1 MMESKMRPKN
11 QLDLSAQ
18 AQTFNHFEAQDVDLG
33 DNKVDLMYYWHVI
46 AQFKWRILL
55 VALLVTVLVTLVL
68 FSMTPV
74 YQSTGTMLV
83 EGKQNTLLS
92 MEEMYAMDTSRTE
105 YFQTQFEILKS
116 RDLARRVINKMKLAE
131 SPEFKKKESE
141 DKKPFW
147 KEWLAEIPALNKH
160 DEGNE
165 AEDHQKKA
173 DILEEGLLK
182 EFAGRLTV
190 KPRPKTQLVDISF
203 EATDPTL
210 AKDIVNA
217 LGEAYIDNGLEARMD
232 STRKA
237 AEWLSSR
244 LQSLKDRLALSE
256 NKLQDYL
263 KKEHL
268 VDLEG
273 VMTLASNE
281 IEKNSDR
288 LATARQNRLE
298 AESTY
303 NKIVSGAN
311 NAELV
316 PEIIGDKGVQ
326 DLKSKEAELS
336 GKVSELSQHY
346 GPDHPTLAAAK
357 SELANIKVLLKKQIV
372 SIASGIKNR
381 YEIAKTNEEAVLA
394 SIETNKDQIQD
405 IGRKQTRLRELQ
417 REVESNQRIYETFFN
432 RFKEANEAAEIGSS
446 NIRFIDKASQPIAPI
461 KPNKRLM
468 IPLTFVGML
477 FLGVLIAIYLD
488 YLDATI
494 KSPEDIDKK
503 LDRPFLG
510 AVPFIVDMKD
520 KEGVVG
526 TYLSNNP
533 RSSFAESIRTIRTGL
548 VLSALDSDHHI
559 WMVTS
564 SFPGEGKTTTAMN
577 LAESLAQLDEENRV
591 LLIEVDL
598 RRPTFKKRF
607 NLPAR
612 SLGLTHLLAMNA
624 KLDECVYPANNTRL
638 DILPAGMPPPNPLEL
653 LASRAF
659 VTLLDDLEKSYKYII
674 LDAPPVNAVSDAQLL
689 AQHVRSVIYAVKS
702 DSTPVKDVIS
712 GLRTLERFGA
722 PLAGIVLT
730 QLYVEKINR
739 YGTGKYS
746 GYYYYQSAYATE
758 QDDAK
763 G

>member
-11 QLDLSAQ
+11 QLDLSTQNQ
-18 AQTFNHFEAQDVDLG
+18 AFNHFEAQEIDPE
-33 DNKVDLMYYWHVI
+33 DNKVDLVYYWRVI

-55 VALLVTVLVTLVL
+55 VATLVTVLVTLVL

-74 YQSTGTMLV
+74 YQSTGTLLV

-92 MEEMYAMDTSRTE
+92 IEEMYAMDTSRTE

-131 SPEFKKKESE
+131 SPEFKKKDTE

-147 KEWLAEIPALNKH
+147 KEWLADIPGLNKPEV
-160 DEGNE
+160 DD
-165 AEDHQKKA
+165 AQKKTEA
-173 DILEEGLLK
+173 QEEGLLEVFGK
-182 EFAGRLTV
+182 RLTV
-190 KPRPKTQLVDISF
+190 KPRPKTQLVDVSF

-232 STRKA
+232 NTRKA

-244 LQSLKDRLALSE
+244 LQSLKDRLATSE

-263 KKEHL
+263 SKEHL

-273 VMTLASNE
+273 VMTLTSKE

-288 LATARQNRLE
+288 LANARQARLE

-303 NKIVSGAN
+303 NKISSGVSS
-311 NAELV
+311 AELV

-346 GPDHPTLAAAK
+346 GPDHPTLVAAK
-357 SELANIKVLLKKQIV
+357 SELANIRVLLKKQIS

-381 YEIAKTNEEAVLA
+381 YEIAKTNEESVLA
-394 SIETNKDQIQD
+394 SIETNKGQIQD

-446 NIRFIDKASQPIAPI
+446 NIRFVDKASQPIAPI
-461 KPNKRLM
+461 KPNKKLL
-468 IPLTFVGML
+468 IPLTFVAML
-477 FLGVLIAIYLD
+477 FFGILIAIYLD

-510 AVPFIVDMKD
+510 AVPFIADMKD
-520 KEGVVG
+520 KEGLVG

-564 SFPGEGKTTTAMN
+564 SFPGEGKTTTSMN

-624 KLDECVYPANNTRL
+624 KLEECVYPANNTRL

-659 VTLLDDLEKSYKYII
+659 VTLLDDLEKRYKYII

-702 DSTPVKDVIS
+702 DSTPVKDIMS

-722 PLAGIVLT
+722 PLAGVVLT
-730 QLYVEKINR
+730 QLDVEKINR

-746 GYYYYQSAYATE
+746 GYYYYQSAYATD
-758 QDDAK
+758 QDDAQS
-763 G
+763 